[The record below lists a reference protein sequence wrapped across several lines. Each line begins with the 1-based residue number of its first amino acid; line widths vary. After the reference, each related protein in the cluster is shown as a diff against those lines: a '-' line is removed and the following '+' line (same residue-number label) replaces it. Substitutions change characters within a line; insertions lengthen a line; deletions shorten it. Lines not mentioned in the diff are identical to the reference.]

1 MSLNEIENK
10 NPTENDKKNLL
21 KNVEEESEEGEGEE
35 IEELEKDI
43 NTSVNM
49 TILNTLYPPVRDES
63 FFDENICN
71 SKILRLVKEK
81 SNLRK
86 EELTIEEFEKKRLEI
101 TDKFLQ
107 DLVKDPCP
115 LPKTNIIDVVSLFI
129 RNSTLI
135 NKLESSYNWKSEE
148 ELTSLC
154 NLISKNLNYE
164 KFNKGDIL
172 FRIGEIGNK
181 FYFIIKGYISIL
193 KLKEISKVR
202 MSYSQYF
209 NLCLKLLKDKEYHIL
224 EETLKKNSG
233 LIPINSIVQLK
244 QIYTIIFKK
253 KLHENILAGFIY
265 NNNSLMSFFTKN
277 DELLEKYDI
286 NLRELQPLEDLNKI
300 KDWKS
305 YLIRR
310 IKPTKD
316 EINYF
321 DKYKEYITRKIEL
334 INITY
339 YVYEDFLYLGEGFY
353 FGENALEKGNI
364 YTGGKR
370 NATIRAE
377 TELIC
382 GSMKGGD
389 YLSIIEPKKRMETI
403 KEIKFIYNNFFFKE
417 ISVFLFEKNYFHLFS
432 SCQFK
437 KNDVIINTGAP
448 FNNLFFI
455 CEGEVSLNMT
465 SSILNLHNLI
475 KYLYDYIFK
484 NELFQKLPQNK
495 QNKLLNNK
503 TINAI
508 KEYINEPLFRKLRG
522 FSIKFNEELNKK
534 RDFKIASSGEN
545 DILGLEELYLKI
557 SYITKVTVLSKKL
570 SCYQINQ
577 EHMEQILS
585 TEKEISYPFLKA
597 AVNKIV
603 VLIQRLQNIKQ
614 HYIKYFI
621 KKYEK
626 NTDYEDKNDLNNNN
640 ENENILKKN
649 YFSFAYKSQD
659 IEKNNNIINNS
670 NENGNVNNK
679 LISQNNSIINKYNN
693 LENKQIIDSPTNN
706 SKILKKR
713 NKSPLKISLQL
724 SNKIPRKQLL
734 INIKKNNN
742 SSKNSHIN
750 IKIADNN
757 KIRPRNNFDYNNGVD
772 LYNIKK
778 KKPFK
783 TNPKMKFFNFENKN
797 KKDLIIGDINI
808 SISKLKNQFNEI
820 QLLSQENND
829 LIQIIQSNK
838 YSEFNNKDISK
849 DNKSKDE
856 SIKEPIFKGS
866 SNYLK
871 YHLSY
876 VPLSNI
882 KKRERKT
889 NPNLFN
895 TGTITSNFTP
905 FQLTIFSTT
914 NSNNNDNNSQAES
927 RNNNIKGNKTNFNSL
942 SYNNNNQLSSYE
954 SKDKN
959 QQNISFHSYN
969 YNSRNIPKVF
979 NLKSQEKFK
988 GKINKQIKE
997 FYNDL
1002 KSKGCLSFIPNSIKN
1017 TFFARKYNEKC
1028 GSASKNNYKYLMY
1041 NNASQNEI
1049 NKSKKF
1055 LPIIKHLIK

>member
-10 NPTENDKKNLL
+10 NQPENDKKNLS
-21 KNVEEESEEGEGEE
+21 KNEEEESEEEGEE
-35 IEELEKDI
+35 KKELEKDI
-43 NTSVNM
+43 DTSVNM
-49 TILNTLYPPVRDES
+49 TILNTLYPSVRDES
-63 FFDENICN
+63 FFDENITN
-71 SKILRLVKEK
+71 SKILRLDKEK

-86 EELTIEEFEKKRLEI
+86 EELTFEEFEKKKLEI
-101 TDKFLQ
+101 NDKFLQ
-107 DLVKDPCP
+107 DLVRDPCP
-115 LPKTNIIDVVSLFI
+115 LPKANIIDVVSLFI
-129 RNSTLI
+129 RKSTLI

-164 KFNKGDIL
+164 KYNKGDIL

-181 FYFIIKGYISIL
+181 FYFILKGYISIL

-233 LIPINSIVQLK
+233 LIPINSIDQLK

-253 KLHENILAGFIY
+253 KLHENIIVGYIY
-265 NNNSLMSFFTKN
+265 NNNTLMSFFTTN
-277 DELLEKYDI
+277 DERLEKYDI

-316 EINYF
+316 ELNYF

-377 TELIC
+377 TELVC
-382 GSMKGGD
+382 GMMKGAD
-389 YLSIIEPKKRMETI
+389 YLNIIEPKKRMEKL
-403 KEIKFIYNNFFFKE
+403 KEIKFIFNNFFFKE
-417 ISVFLFEKNYFHLFS
+417 ISIFLFEKNYFHLFS

-437 KNDVIINTGAP
+437 KDDIIINTGAP

-455 CEGEVSLNMT
+455 REGEVSLNMT

-475 KYLYDYIFK
+475 KYLYDYIFT

-508 KEYINEPLFRKLRG
+508 KEYINEPIFRKLRG

-534 RDFKIASSGEN
+534 RDFKIATSGEN
-545 DILGLEELYLKI
+545 DIIGLEELYLKI
-557 SYITKVTVLSKKL
+557 AYITKVTVVSKKL
-570 SCYQINQ
+570 SCYQINN

-585 TEKEISYPFLKA
+585 SEKEINYSFLKA

-626 NTDYEDKNDLNNNN
+626 NTDYEEQKDLNKNIN
-640 ENENILKKN
+640 ENEGVLKKN
-649 YFSFAYKSQD
+649 NSSFVFKSQD
-659 IEKNNNIINNS
+659 IEKNNNININS
-670 NENGNVNNK
+670 NENDNVNNK
-679 LISQNNSIINKYNN
+679 LISQNNSIINKYNK
-693 LENKQIIDSPTNN
+693 LENKQNIDSSTDN
-706 SKILKKR
+706 SKTLKKR
-713 NKSPLKISLQL
+713 NKSPLKVSLQL

-734 INIKKNNN
+734 INIKKNN
-742 SSKNSHIN
+742 SSNKNSHIN
-750 IKIADNN
+750 IKILDNN
-757 KIRPRNNFDYNNGVD
+757 KIRPRNNFDYNNGID
-772 LYNIKK
+772 LKNLKK
-778 KKPFK
+778 KKIYK

-797 KKDLIIGDINI
+797 KRNLIIGDINI

-820 QLLSQENND
+820 QLFSQENND

-838 YSEFNNKDISK
+838 YNELNNKDISK
-849 DNKSKDE
+849 ENNSKDE
-856 SIKEPIFKGS
+856 ANKEQIFKGS

-882 KKRERKT
+882 KRRERKT

-895 TGTITSNFTP
+895 TESITSNCTP
-905 FQLTIFSTT
+905 FQITIFSTT
-914 NSNNNDNNSQAES
+914 NNNNDNNKNQSES
-927 RNNNIKGNKTNFNSL
+927 RNNNKINKTNYDSM
-942 SYNNNNQLSSYE
+942 SYNNNQLSSAD
-954 SKDKN
+954 SKEKN
-959 QQNISFHSYN
+959 QQNIFFKSYN
-969 YNSRNIPKVF
+969 YNSRNISKIF

-997 FYNDL
+997 FYKDL
-1002 KSKGCLSFIPNSIKN
+1002 KSRGCLSFIPNNIKN
-1017 TFFARKYNEKC
+1017 TYFKRKFNQKYK
-1028 GSASKNNYKYLMY
+1028 SASKNNYKYFM
-1041 NNASQNEI
+1041 NIASQTEI

-1055 LPIIKHLIK
+1055 LPLIKHSNK